1 MPKKTWIII
10 LLMLLAVSMSACSS
24 KPSASDAEKVF
35 RNELNRIYEDFPG
48 LLKIVSF
55 EKTNGQQLTG
65 YGAERYRIDFEAE
78 IEYTADCYSTK
89 TDTLGWISK
98 NKAWGHQPIKKG
110 HRVKEKGAFSFEKTE
125 KGWRGRDGKIY

>member
-10 LLMLLAVSMSACSS
+10 FLMLLAVSMSACSS

-35 RNELNRIYEDFPG
+35 QNTLDKIYPG
-48 LLKIVSF
+48 ILKVVSF
-55 EKTNGQQLTG
+55 KKTNGQELSR
-65 YGAERYRIDFEAE
+65 YGAEGYKIDFEAE

-89 TDTLGWISK
+89 TDTVGWISK

-110 HRVKEKGAFSFEKTE
+110 HRVKEKGTFYFEKTE
-125 KGWRGRDGKIY
+125 KGWRGQDGKIY

>member
-35 RNELNRIYEDFPG
+35 QNTLDKIYPG
-48 LLKIVSF
+48 ILKVVSF
-55 EKTNGQQLTG
+55 KKTNGQELSR
-65 YGAERYRIDFEAE
+65 YGAEGYKIDFEAE

-89 TDTLGWISK
+89 TDTVGWISK

-110 HRVKEKGAFSFEKTE
+110 HRVKEKGTFYFEKTE
-125 KGWRGRDGKIY
+125 KGWRGQDGKIY

>member
-35 RNELNRIYEDFPG
+35 QNTLDKIYPG
-48 LLKIVSF
+48 ILKVVSF
-55 EKTNGQQLTG
+55 KKTNGQELSR
-65 YGAERYRIDFEAE
+65 YGAEGYKIDFEAE

-89 TDTLGWISK
+89 TDTVGWISK
-98 NKAWGHQPIKKG
+98 KKAWGHQPIKKG
-110 HRVKEKGAFSFEKTE
+110 HRVKEKGTFYFEKTE
-125 KGWRGRDGKIY
+125 KGWRGQDGKIY